1 MAIVKKAQQAIGHA
15 LNRSEGPMQVAE
27 KYAAAYAFGFVKGY
41 YRERASYR
49 GVPADLIAGIA
60 GVAGAAVL
68 EVMSSGRSNLAPHL
82 SAIGDAGVMSYLG
95 SMGASMGAK
104 RSGRQVYVLN
114 AGAARPGALPA
125 GLTAVGEL
133 PQAVGGAY
141 LSADDIAR
149 FSAQR

>member
-1 MAIVKKAQQAIGHA
+1 MAIVKKAQQMVGTA
-15 LNRSEGPMQVAE
+15 LKRNEGPLLVAE
-27 KYAAAYAFGFVKGY
+27 KYAAAYGFGFVKGY
-41 YRERASYR
+41 YRERAAFR
-49 GVPADLIAGIA
+49 GVPADLLAGIA

-68 EVMSSGRSNLAPHL
+68 EVMSGGRSAIAPHL

-114 AGAARPGALPA
+114 AGAARPAALPA
-125 GLTAVGEL
+125 GMSAIGEL

-149 FSAQR
+149 FSNQR

>member
-1 MAIVKKAQQAIGHA
+1 MAIVKKAQQMIGNA
-15 LNRSEGPMQVAE
+15 LKREEGPLLVAE
-27 KYAAAYAFGFVKGY
+27 KYAAAYGFGFVKGY
-41 YRERASYR
+41 YRERASFR
-49 GVPADLIAGIA
+49 GVPADLLAGIA

-68 EVMSSGRSNLAPHL
+68 EVMSNGKSNIAPHL
-82 SAIGDAGVMSYLG
+82 SAVGDAGIMSYLG

-104 RSGRQVYVLN
+104 KSGRQVYVLN
-114 AGAARPGALPA
+114 SGAAKPAQIPA
-125 GLTAVGEL
+125 GMSAVGEL